1 MRLQKEIRFISA
13 FRVIN
18 LNYMLKIIK
27 ILRKGCN
34 WFVTTLRLINIYFPC
49 LFGGDHTHGGPA
61 ASPYFAGSC
70 VYAEVRKKGGRIGLS
85 MTGACEG
92 HDRHHHLAT
101 CSVFLRLPFC
111 MSMVSLCPQTQ
122 PFYSLWFDGF
132 TVLIYTVNKLRQ
144 KYKDK
149 THFLH
154 VLAIAIWEHA
164 VSKKLN

>member
-1 MRLQKEIRFISA
+1 MRLQKEIRFISS

-18 LNYMLKIIK
+18 LNYMLKSIK

-70 VYAEVRKKGGRIGLS
+70 VYAEVRKAGGRIGQS

-92 HDRHHHLAT
+92 FYRHHHLAT
-101 CSVFLRLPFC
+101 FAVFLRLPFC
-111 MSMVSLCPQTQ
+111 MSWLAC
-122 PFYSLWFDGF
+122 
-132 TVLIYTVNKLRQ
+132 VLIFMSFCSNISLERPSCSLS
-144 KYKDK
+144 
-149 THFLH
+149 FLP
-154 VLAIAIWEHA
+154 LP
-164 VSKKLN
+164 SMPYFSSL